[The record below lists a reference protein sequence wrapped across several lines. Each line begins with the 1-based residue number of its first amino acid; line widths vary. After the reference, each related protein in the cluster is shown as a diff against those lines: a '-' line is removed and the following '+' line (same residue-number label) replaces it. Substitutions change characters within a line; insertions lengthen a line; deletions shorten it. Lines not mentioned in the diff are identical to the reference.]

1 MVDQLAG
8 SNAQLEI
15 ARQISAASG
24 AASTAA
30 VIVSPADVSI
40 SAVFANLEQL
50 ERRFAELDSRI
61 SMRSINAAR
70 DQLFVYG
77 LTPADRVADLL
88 AVLRDNPAASTIIN
102 KRATRFLI
110 VVRSPEALQLQA
122 LDILESHDWQSVYT
136 LKTVIASAQ
145 LERDVAAGLEKDL
158 RLLLPVIVA
167 TTLVA
172 VFLAFGY
179 WRALLLPLFA
189 SIASTLVT
197 FALFS
202 ATVVTINLITLL
214 ALPVVLIVGLAN
226 SCHFLARSAADLSSR
241 EDVDEA
247 VRVTLQRVGPPFFF
261 STLTTSIALASLGL
275 NELPPIAS
283 LGLLSAGSLL
293 IVFLLVLLAAPLS
306 LRWYLQGSGPSWQAS
321 RLFGALSRWL
331 GRRRVHI
338 SAVLVLAMIAGAAS
352 LPLLNVKSEPRAFF
366 PDDAPFSS
374 ALQLFESEFYLFS
387 PLQVLVLA
395 DGADPL
401 VALRGAGAMRDS
413 LAEHAGI
420 RQVSMEP
427 AAGRADAYV
436 LTALLAGEDDL
447 AAVRSQI
454 DNAVLGEG
462 VTVIYSNASLV
473 YGDID
478 RQAMASLLRSLGWSV
493 ALIFGSILLVFR
505 SARAMFSAMLANA
518 VPLMLVCGAVWLVGS
533 PLNLVTVF
541 VFLVALGVIVDDSI
555 HLLFWR
561 AAGDSISGSSIEFSV
576 ILSTIILCLGL
587 LLCQLSDFPTTRLF
601 AVYCA
606 LALVG
611 AVVSNLSVLPLML
624 GSSRL
629 RDASA

>member
-1 MVDQLAG
+1 
-8 SNAQLEI
+8 
-15 ARQISAASG
+15 
-24 AASTAA
+24 
-30 VIVSPADVSI
+30 
-40 SAVFANLEQL
+40 
-50 ERRFAELDSRI
+50 
-61 SMRSINAAR
+61 
-70 DQLFVYG
+70 
-77 LTPADRVADLL
+77 
-88 AVLRDNPAASTIIN
+88 
-102 KRATRFLI
+102 
-110 VVRSPEALQLQA
+110 
-122 LDILESHDWQSVYT
+122 
-136 LKTVIASAQ
+136 
-145 LERDVAAGLEKDL
+145 
-158 RLLLPVIVA
+158 
-167 TTLVA
+167 
-172 VFLAFGY
+172 
-179 WRALLLPLFA
+179 
-189 SIASTLVT
+189 
-197 FALFS
+197 
-202 ATVVTINLITLL
+202 
-214 ALPVVLIVGLAN
+214 
-226 SCHFLARSAADLSSR
+226 
-241 EDVDEA
+241 
-247 VRVTLQRVGPPFFF
+247 
-261 STLTTSIALASLGL
+261 
-275 NELPPIAS
+275 
-283 LGLLSAGSLL
+283 
-293 IVFLLVLLAAPLS
+293 
-306 LRWYLQGSGPSWQAS
+306 
-321 RLFGALSRWL
+321 
-331 GRRRVHI
+331 
-338 SAVLVLAMIAGAAS
+338 
-352 LPLLNVKSEPRAFF
+352 LLNVKSEPRAFF

-395 DGADPL
+395 GGADPL

-427 AAGRADAYV
+427 AAGRANAYV

-462 VTVIYSNASLV
+462 VTAIYSNASLV